1 MIKANQGKRHF
12 FKPPSIRPTHP
23 LDGAHRQSKAR
34 NVGQGSPSPRG
45 EGRGE
50 GERHHHS
57 IPSCSHTQPIKAKNP
72 AIVPH
77 QGLSRQTMKNE
88 SSNMAMDLQPTAR
101 LLLRHW
107 MLVVRCWLFDVGC
120 FPFPRHKRPLSRA
133 RPFRAPRS
141 GWLALTFC
149 RIDISRR
156 FS

>member
-107 MLVVRCWLFDVGC
+107 MLVVRCWMLDVSHSPVTNA
-120 FPFPRHKRPLSRA
+120 PFPEPGHSAHPVQAGS
-133 RPFRAPRS
+133 P
-141 GWLALTFC
+141 GTFC
-149 RIDISRR
+149 RIDIRRR
-156 FS
+156 FF